1 MGRTDDRDQRRSNLA
16 DAFGVGI
23 GDGVG
28 AFPSDAFDRPDPAA
42 DTLFYQSPRYVYH
55 IDEGAIAAV
64 TAAIRSHVL
73 PGADVLDLMGS
84 WVSHLPPDAALPLGR
99 VVGHGLNADELVAN
113 ARLDDWWVQDL
124 NADPTL
130 PQADG
135 SFDAVLIT
143 VSIQYLTRPAN
154 VLREIARVLRP
165 GGPLLVSFSNRMF
178 GTKAV
183 RIWQETPDGERAN
196 LVAAYLAEAGG
207 FAEPAVE
214 AHLPRQG
221 LFGGGDP
228 LWTVVT
234 RRA

>member
-1 MGRTDDRDQRRSNLA
+1 MITSDDHQRRESEA
-16 DAFGVGI
+16 GTAFS
-23 GDGVG
+23 
-28 AFPSDAFDRPDPAA
+28 ANAFDRPDPSA

-55 IDEGAIAAV
+55 IDEGAVAAV
-64 TAAIRSHVL
+64 TAAIRRHVPL
-73 PGADVLDLMGS
+73 GADVLDLMSS

-99 VVGHGLNADELVAN
+99 VVGHGLNADELAAN

-130 PQADG
+130 PMADG
-135 SFDAVLIT
+135 TFDAVLIT
-143 VSIQYLTRPAN
+143 VSIQYLTRPVG

-165 GGPLLVSFSNRMF
+165 GGVLLISFSNRMF

-183 RIWQETPDGERAN
+183 RIWQETPDAARPG

-207 FAEPAVE
+207 FGEPTVE
-214 AHLPRQG
+214 ANLPRRG
-221 LFGGGDP
+221 PFGGGDP
-228 LWTVVT
+228 LWTVVA